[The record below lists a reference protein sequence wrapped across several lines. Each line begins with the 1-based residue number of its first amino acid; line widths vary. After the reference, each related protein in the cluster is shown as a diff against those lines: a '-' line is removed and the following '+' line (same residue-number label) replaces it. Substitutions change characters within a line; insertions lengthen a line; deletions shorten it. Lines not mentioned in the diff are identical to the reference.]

1 MEKLLKLQSVALTNK
16 IYVNEVSYELFED
29 SNFLPANFVVE
40 LLKLVIPIHQPFQMR
55 LNERS
60 FSRQNLP
67 AKSKAVDVQYRTLW
81 GWIDEYEENRQIYNK
96 VREEQDEMI
105 RVKIDEFRTSMRQ
118 GDI

>member
-1 MEKLLKLQSVALTNK
+1 MTFFHAV
-16 IYVNEVSYELFED
+16 VEVSYELFED

-67 AKSKAVDVQYRTLW
+67 AISKAVDVQYRTLW
-81 GWIDEYEENRQIYNK
+81 GWINETEEFRKRYEDSKDDQFEK
-96 VREEQDEMI
+96 I
-105 RVKIDEFRTSMRQ
+105 RVKVEEVKELVR
-118 GDI
+118 